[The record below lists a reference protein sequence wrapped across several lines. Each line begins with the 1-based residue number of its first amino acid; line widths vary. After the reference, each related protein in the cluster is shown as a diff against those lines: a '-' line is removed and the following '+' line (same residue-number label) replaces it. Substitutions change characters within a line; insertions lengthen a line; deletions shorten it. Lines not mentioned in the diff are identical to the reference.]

1 MPPSA
6 HAGGGRITAA
16 AMTIRPSHRPAPSL
30 RRIAAKL
37 LLTTAIAAT
46 LGLASLTDTF
56 SSFNDVTTN
65 SASVS
70 AGTVTLS
77 DNDAG
82 SALLAL
88 SNAKPGDSVTGC
100 IVVTYDGTL
109 PATVVLYG
117 ATGGTGLDA
126 YLDLKVTRG
135 TISGTPAAGSC
146 TNFASD
152 ATNYIAQGAGVV
164 YSGTLQGWPGTSAAG
179 LPDPKTG
186 SAATWTP
193 GEAHAYRLQVTVQN
207 AIAGQGKTAT
217 QSFSW
222 EAAGT

>member
-1 MPPSA
+1 MTTGPPL
-6 HAGGGRITAA
+6 
-16 AMTIRPSHRPAPSL
+16 PPAPSPW
-30 RRIAAKL
+30 R
-37 LLTTAIAAT
+37 IAAT
-46 LGLASLTDTF
+46 LGLASLSDTF
-56 SSFNDVTTN
+56 SSFNAVTSN
-65 SASVS
+65 PASTVS
-70 AGTVTLS
+70 AGTVTIA

-88 SNAKPGDSVTGC
+88 SNAKPGDTVTGC
-100 IVVTYDGTL
+100 IVVTYNGTL

-146 TNFASD
+146 TNFTAD

-164 YSGTLQGWPGTSAAG
+164 YSGTLQGWPDTSATG

-186 SAATWTP
+186 SAATWTN
-193 GEAHAYRLQVTVQN
+193 GEAHAYRLQVTVQS
-207 AIAGQGKTAT
+207 ATAGQGKTAT

-222 EAAGT
+222 EAGT